1 MPYKR
6 KNTAILA
13 LGLTSLLL
21 SSCGGFGSGRDLP
34 PAPRVTNQAGS
45 AEEYIIGPLD
55 ELNIFVWRNPE
66 LSTKIRV
73 RPDGRITTPLI
84 SDLPAAGK
92 TSAMLAQDIKI
103 QLSEFINDPIVQ
115 VIVSDFNGTQQ
126 VRVIGATE
134 KPAAIPFSANMTL
147 LDAMIAVG
155 GLSEFASGNKATLI
169 RVDRGTG
176 RQQEYALRINDLLRR
191 GSSEANIPLQPGD
204 VIIIPTSSF

>member
-6 KNTAILA
+6 KYNAILA
-13 LGLTSLLL
+13 LSLSSLLL

-34 PAPRVTNQAGS
+34 PAPRLTNQTGS

-55 ELNIFVWRNPE
+55 ELSIFVWRNEE

-191 GSSEANIPLQPGD
+191 GSSEANIQLQPGD